1 MLGRFMDAYPEHFI
15 ATPYL
20 QYVDW
25 ALTDQVSGHGKRTA
39 IRRGRGLIT
48 NTVLHL

>member
-1 MLGRFMDAYPEHFI
+1 MDAYPEHYI

-25 ALTDQVSGHGKRTA
+25 ALTDQVCCDRTEGA
-39 IRRGRGLIT
+39 VYWGTGLIGS
-48 NTVLHL
+48 TVRCS